1 MDSVIYLIASPLH
14 LFVSLGLMCGPF
26 RHHRHI
32 VVLINR
38 PSGQRDFLAEAL
50 ESECE
55 RRASVSRFPVLGRCE
70 PARKTLAE
78 ISNFVSRHA
87 PAVIAVGC
95 DEYLE
100 FYAAVRGW
108 PQAKRVFL
116 EDGLYSY
123 LPVRNPKPSW
133 WQAISNWRRSLKY
146 GVPVERP
153 AYLGGSRAVQE
164 SYVFMPRWVHRELAR
179 KPVHRLEREWF
190 ADPWLRNICI
200 AAAEAAGFDAQRC
213 RSIGLLMLLP
223 RLTLLQ
229 ESTELRQR
237 FERIA
242 HAHAKRGGLIAIKR
256 HPRARG
262 TDFGLQLDLPSDQLI
277 EIPPLLPS
285 EALVPLLNAETLVV
299 GARTTAL
306 LTLALLADQLRVR
319 SVMSTSGET
328 GATARFNEGA
338 LQIYQSVG
346 IRTIEDD
353 EIAALEQT

>member
-14 LFVSLGLMCGPF
+14 LFVALGLMCGPY

-38 PSGQRDFLAEAL
+38 PSEQRDFLAEAL
-50 ESECE
+50 EAECE
-55 RRASVSRFPVLGRCE
+55 RRASVSRFPVLGRYE

-78 ISNFVSRHA
+78 ISDFVSRHA

-123 LPVRNPKPSW
+123 LPVRNPKPFW
-133 WQAISNWRRSLKY
+133 WQAFSDWRRSLKY

-153 AYLGGSRAVQE
+153 AYLGGSRAIQE
-164 SYVFMPRWVHRELAR
+164 SYVFMPRRVHRELAR
-179 KPVHRLEREWF
+179 KPVHQLEREWF
-190 ADPWLRNICI
+190 ADPWLRHICV
-200 AAAEAAGFDAQRC
+200 AAAEAAGFNAQRC

-229 ESTELRQR
+229 QSTELRQR
-237 FERIA
+237 FERLA
-242 HAHAKRGGLIAIKR
+242 HAHAKRGGVIAIKR

-262 TDFGLQLDLPSDQLI
+262 TDCGLQLNLPSDQLI

-285 EALVPLLNAETLVV
+285 EALVPLLDADTLVV
-299 GARTTAL
+299 GALTTAL
-306 LTLALLADQLRVR
+306 LTVALLADQLRVR
-319 SVMSTSGET
+319 SVMSNSGET
-328 GATARFNEGA
+328 GAAARFNDGA
-338 LQIYQSVG
+338 LHIYQSLG
-346 IRTIEDD
+346 IRSIEDD
-353 EIAALEQT
+353 EIAGSDCK